1 MNAITESAINFK
13 RFGYLAY
20 VLCGKRLELMVLKSN
35 AGFYIGTADDDG
47 PCSRESVEY
56 FHNKDD
62 ADASLAAGDWTQK
75 QNP

>member
-1 MNAITESAINFK
+1 MYAITGSAIDFK
-13 RFGYLAY
+13 RFGRLAY
-20 VLCGKRLELMVLKSN
+20 VFCGKRLELIVLKSN

-62 ADASLAAGDWTQK
+62 ADASLASGDWTQK
-75 QNP
+75 PNP